1 MKQYKKMRPLKADWH
16 YKRGDIYLVDLN
28 PYRGSE
34 QGGVRP
40 AVVVQNNSG
49 NYHSPVLLVVPLTTK
64 IKKEIYANPLSYQ
77 KSLPAGTFHG
87 DL

>member
-1 MKQYKKMRPLKADWH
+1 MKQYKMKPLKAGWH

-49 NYHSPVLLVVPLTTK
+49 NYHSPG
-64 IKKEIYANPLSYQ
+64 A
-77 KSLPAGTFHG
+77 FHG